1 MGLSRIL
8 HTASRKKMSDF
19 KDVVEYTS
27 SYQAAFDKITSLLKE
42 DSNLIIKSAEML
54 LQGAMLMNISEEY
67 TSLISTIKT
76 VWTDATTNLSNTIL
90 QIIRHSEIMKGHA
103 KEKVLLTSGI
113 HRAPK
118 GSCTNPE
125 CVEKG
130 LTTD

>member
-1 MGLSRIL
+1 MGVSRIL

-19 KDVVEYTS
+19 KDVVEYTN
-27 SYQAAFDKITSLLKE
+27 SYQAAFDK
-42 DSNLIIKSAEML
+42 IKSAEML

-76 VWTDATTNLSNTIL
+76 GWTDATTNLSNTIL